1 MSNFESP
8 IGKSEIS
15 TKEVE
20 IKLKNEALTYGN
32 IKDAEHERFKD
43 LKPNTWNESLVLL
56 VFVDDLGDIYSV
68 YNNEAN
74 REMLESLSGYTKDES
89 MITSDVTFPTEESVQ
104 TESYEGEEKRSADRT
119 DFVI

>member
-8 IGKSEIS
+8 IGKSEMS

-32 IKDAEHERFKD
+32 IKDIQHERFKD

-56 VFVDDLGDIYSV
+56 VFVDGLGDIYSV

-74 REMLESLSGYTKDES
+74 REILESLSGYTKDES
-89 MITSDVTFPTEESVQ
+89 MITSDVTFPTEES
-104 TESYEGEEKRSADRT
+104 A
-119 DFVI
+119 